1 LLSEALLGLDA
12 LHLRR
17 PLGQAVGPVLDCTN
31 DSILDL
37 LGVVGE
43 LILGL
48 ETGLL
53 EKFLDLLFVAH
64 LHLLELVALVF
75 KEADDAIDVD
85 VDVLEAVTEH
95 LAKTG
100 AGISD
105 VASAFDL
112 GGPPPLVTA
121 TVVADVLAFV
131 NVTIHKTFVQGVV
144 IVS

>member
-1 LLSEALLGLDA
+1 MLSEALLGLDA

-31 DSILDL
+31 DSILNL
-37 LGVVGE
+37 LGVAGE
-43 LILGL
+43 LILSI

-75 KEADDAIDVD
+75 KEADNAINVD

-95 LAKTG
+95 LSEAG

-112 GGPPPLVTA
+112 RGPPPLVAA
-121 TVVADVLAFV
+121 TVVADVLAG
-131 NVTIHKTFVQGVV
+131 THV
-144 IVS
+144 IK